1 MPPYLDV
8 FLVVLLVNLMP
19 AFGPPTWAILVFYL
33 LTHNLNPFPLVAI
46 GAAAAALGRLGLAV
60 IFARIGAHLPERT
73 RSNLAGARLAI
84 AGHSRSRRLA
94 LGLFALSPLP
104 SAQLFEAAG
113 LARLPLIP
121 FTAAFFAG
129 RLVSY
134 SLYVSTAHALEHR
147 GLSEAFLDGLR
158 SPWGIAVQ
166 LTMLIALG
174 LFTQLDWHRIR
185 TWRFWP
191 GNHNQS

>member
-1 MPPYLDV
+1 MPPYLEV
-8 FLVVLLVNLMP
+8 FVVVLLINLMP

-33 LTHNLNPFPLVAI
+33 LTHNLNPAPLVAT

-60 IFARIGAHLPERT
+60 IFARIGDYLPKRT
-73 RSNLAGARLAI
+73 QSNLAAARLAI
-84 AGHSRSRRLA
+84 AGHARSRRLA

-134 SLYVSTAHALEHR
+134 SLYVSTAHVLEQR
-147 GLSEAFLDGLR
+147 GLSDSFLDSLR
-158 SPWGIAVQ
+158 SPWGVAVQ
-166 LTMLIALG
+166 LLMLVGLG

-191 GNHNQS
+191 GNHNES